1 LDQKREAEKKSNED
15 LKIIKEKND
24 NETQEIEVDHQKK
37 VMNFVEIYDNDK
49 RLFDIENNRMMKVF
63 NALME

>member
-1 LDQKREAEKKSNED
+1 MMENKM
-15 LKIIKEKND
+15 IKEKND
-24 NETQEIEVDHQKK
+24 NETQEIEADHQKK

-49 RLFDIENNRMMKVF
+49 RLFDIENNRMMKGF